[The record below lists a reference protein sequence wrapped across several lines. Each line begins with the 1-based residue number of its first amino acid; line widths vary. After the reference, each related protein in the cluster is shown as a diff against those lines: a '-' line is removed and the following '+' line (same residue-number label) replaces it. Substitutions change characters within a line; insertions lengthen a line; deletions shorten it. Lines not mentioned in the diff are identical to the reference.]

1 MKYIK
6 NNSRYGIAFEVTV
19 KGLPRKVEFDRRRI
33 YLDTGN
39 VATTG
44 VTEVEDNVYEVLQ
57 ENSRFIKCIK
67 NKELELTEASEL
79 ASTEKNEELEVENKK
94 LKAQLKKA
102 QAGTATKET
111 EEKLKTQEEEINSL
125 KAQLEALTKTSD
137 TTAETETETETEGF

>member
-6 NNSRYGIAFEVTV
+6 NNSRYGIAFEITV
-19 KGLPRKVEFDRRRI
+19 KGLPRKVEFDRRRV

-44 VTEVEDNVYEVLQ
+44 VTEVDDDVYEALQ
-57 ENSRFIKCIK
+57 KNSRFVKCIK

-79 ASTEKNEELEVENKK
+79 ASTEKKNEALEAENKK

-102 QAGTATKET
+102 QAGADTKET
-111 EEKLKTQEEEINSL
+111 EEKLKAQADEISSL
-125 KAQLEALTKTSD
+125 KAQLEALTKGSD
-137 TTAETETETETEGF
+137 TTAEAEKEAEGF

>member
-19 KGLPRKVEFDRRRI
+19 KGLPRKVEFDRRRVYI
-33 YLDTGN
+33 DTGN

-44 VTEVEDNVYEVLQ
+44 ITEVEEEVYEALQ
-57 ENSRFIKCIK
+57 KNSRFVKCIE

-79 ASTEKNEELEVENKK
+79 ASTEKKNEALEAENKK

-102 QAGTATKET
+102 QAGTDTKET
-111 EEKLKTQEEEINSL
+111 EKKLKAQEEEISSL
-125 KAQLEALTKTSD
+125 KAQLEALTKVSD
-137 TTAETETETETEGF
+137 TTAEADKEAEGF